1 MKDLMMSRKFWA
13 AILMLAMVVIGTFVP
28 GFTLDTDEAAGMLIV
43 VVTYIL
49 GVAVDPGYGG
59 WAGVFQSRKFWA
71 AIVGFIIMWLN
82 AFNVVL
88 PFSLSPEQII
98 IFAVTMSGY
107 IAGVA
112 VEQPKPVNP
121 E

>member
-1 MKDLMMSRKFWA
+1 MKDLIMSRKFWA

-28 GFTLDTDEAAGMLIV
+28 GFTLNTEEASGMLII

-49 GVAVDPGYGG
+49 GVAVDPGLGG

-71 AIVGFIIMWLN
+71 AIVGFAVMWMN
-82 AFNVVL
+82 AFGVVL
-88 PFSLSPEQII
+88 PFNMTPDQVI

-112 VEQPKPVNP
+112 VEQPKPINP